1 MRTYGRMLSEPYHI
15 AVIPD
20 GNRRWARKHYLPAFS
35 GHEKGV
41 DALRDV
47 LEAAYDLHIKCF
59 SVWGS
64 SLANLTER
72 SREEVYFLEKIY
84 QNYFRRLAEERRIHR
99 EQVKVRVLGEWETTL
114 GKATRQSIQ
123 LAIRATERYNHLYL
137 NFFIAYDGKV
147 EMLAAIKRISMRARE
162 QHGLKITP
170 ELMKENLL
178 TRDLPPVDLLIRTGG
193 EPHLSAGF
201 MMWEIGESQLVFSEK
216 YWPDFT
222 GDDLREAIRDFQRR
236 ERRLAR

>member
-1 MRTYGRMLSEPYHI
+1 MLDGPHHVAI
-15 AVIPD
+15 IPD
-20 GNRRWARKHYLPAFS
+20 GNRRWAREHYLPSFS

-47 LEAAYDLHIKCF
+47 LEVAYDLHIECF

-64 SLANLTER
+64 SLANLIER
-72 SREEVYFLEKIY
+72 NKKEVQSLEKIY
-84 QNYFRRLAEERRIHR
+84 QNYFRKLAKERRIHQ
-99 EQVKVRVLGEWETTL
+99 EQIKVRVLGEWETTL
-114 GKATRQSIQ
+114 GRAARHSIQ
-123 LAIRATERYNHLYL
+123 LATRATERYNRLYL

-147 EMLAAIKRISMRARE
+147 EMLAAVQRILEKAQE
-162 QHGLKITP
+162 QNEFKITP
-170 ELMKENLL
+170 ELVKENLL

-201 MMWEIGESQLVFSEK
+201 MMWEIGESQLFFSEK

-222 GDDLREAIRDFQRR
+222 GDDLKEAIRDFQKR